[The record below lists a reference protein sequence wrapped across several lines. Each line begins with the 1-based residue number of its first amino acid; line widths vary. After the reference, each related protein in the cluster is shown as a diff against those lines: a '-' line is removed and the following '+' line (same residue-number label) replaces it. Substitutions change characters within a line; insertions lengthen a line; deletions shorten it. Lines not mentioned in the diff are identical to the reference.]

1 MSPDL
6 ESDPYHDFSPEN
18 CSGIAGSSKQTP
30 SHPSTDCALIRWTC
44 LLSVPERRSSRK
56 KGPTARASRRFLD
69 WACVRPAF
77 VKGVGKDSYHP
88 IVLGEMR
95 PEELRASTVSLVC
108 GPYEEHELF
117 IV

>member
-56 KGPTARASRRFLD
+56 KGVCFNDFARHEWSSRTCLKVLPRKRPMVSFKPRPVPNQRKAASVSERRHY
-69 WACVRPAF
+69 
-77 VKGVGKDSYHP
+77 S
-88 IVLGEMR
+88 
-95 PEELRASTVSLVC
+95 
-108 GPYEEHELF
+108 
-117 IV
+117 